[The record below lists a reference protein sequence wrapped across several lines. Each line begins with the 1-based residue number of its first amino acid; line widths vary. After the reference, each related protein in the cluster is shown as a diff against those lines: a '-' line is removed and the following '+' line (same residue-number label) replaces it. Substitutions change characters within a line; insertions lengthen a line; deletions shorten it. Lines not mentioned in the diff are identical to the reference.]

1 MSLYDAVEA
10 NLVAGKPLRQH
21 ASNAAQRQLGSM
33 CCRSFCGCR
42 HLSDGRASRT
52 VAWTASAPSGAC
64 ATSNRTAR
72 APFTSLSRYVKD
84 TGEVCAV
91 KQTGGPHD
99 TVQVLGVVPADDV
112 ADGEVWCNTLDRL
125 LDGWAEADHGWRLS
139 WIEDM
144 LRGVS

>member
-1 MSLYDAVEA
+1 
-10 NLVAGKPLRQH
+10 
-21 ASNAAQRQLGSM
+21 
-33 CCRSFCGCR
+33 
-42 HLSDGRASRT
+42 
-52 VAWTASAPSGAC
+52 
-64 ATSNRTAR
+64 
-72 APFTSLSRYVKD
+72 
-84 TGEVCAV
+84 VCAV

-99 TVQVLGVVPADDV
+99 TVRVLGVVPADDV